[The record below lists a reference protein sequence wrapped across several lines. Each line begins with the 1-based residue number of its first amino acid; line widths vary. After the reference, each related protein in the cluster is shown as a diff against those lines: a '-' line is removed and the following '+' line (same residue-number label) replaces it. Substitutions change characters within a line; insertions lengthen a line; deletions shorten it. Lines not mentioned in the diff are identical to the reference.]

1 MFDRIFNR
9 KFLEA
14 KAKIDKL
21 IKYHEKQIEIY
32 DRMIDTHNYSEG
44 TLRYMHKTIDEHKA
58 AIKALKEAHIQFE
71 QL

>member
-9 KFLEA
+9 KFFEA
-14 KAKIDKL
+14 KTEIDKL
-21 IKYHEKQIEIY
+21 IKYHEKQIKDY
-32 DRMIDTHNYSEG
+32 NRMMDTYEYSEG

-58 AIKALKEAHIQFE
+58 AIKALKEAQIQFE